1 MGSLNDYGGGRRF
14 RERDLG
20 KKRVFPQRLL
30 RQSGLALV
38 LFLLVAA
45 GITADNL
52 WGQGARYVAGDGL
65 APGNSWINF
74 GGAETAGAPLDSVEP
89 AVPVESNAG
98 SVADS
103 AEEPRFTA
111 PASGVVVTELDVP
124 ASGFATEQGIL
135 IQGSAGQTVKAAADA
150 EVLYLGESED
160 GYIVELTHS
169 GGFTSVYQGLSQV
182 DVTAGQQLTIGQA
195 IGVTESGEVTFSLLK
210 DNVEVSPLEYLFQ

>member
-1 MGSLNDYGGGRRF
+1 MGSLNDYGAGRRL
-14 RERDLG
+14 RDRDFG
-20 KKRVFPQRLL
+20 KKRTFPQQLL

-52 WGQGARYVAGDGL
+52 WGQGARYVAGEGL
-65 APGNSWINF
+65 APENSWISF
-74 GGAETAGAPLDSVEP
+74 GGGESAGAEADAEAP
-89 AVPVESNAG
+89 AVAVDGSGSLAG
-98 SVADS
+98 SDEV
-103 AEEPRFTA
+103 PRFTA
-111 PASGVVVTELDVP
+111 PASGVVVTELEVP

-150 EVLYLGESED
+150 EVLYLGESEE
-160 GYIVELTHS
+160 GYLVQLTHS

-182 DVTAGQQLTIGQA
+182 EVSAGQQLAIGQA

-210 DNVEVSPLEYLFQ
+210 DNVEVSPLEYLFE